1 LDEGGKQSGGID
13 MTDVFQAKVVR
24 LGDMVDEFKSE
35 KMMIL
40 FQENVPDELA
50 DYCVIHNNH
59 KVMDVVGIG
68 DTLFLGDEEY
78 KIVYVGNQVQK
89 NLTDLGHITLRFND
103 NCEGENLEGSLYLED
118 KAIAAVSPGDSIR
131 IVRM

>member
-1 LDEGGKQSGGID
+1 MAQIFH
-13 MTDVFQAKVVR
+13 TKVVR
-24 LGDMVDEFKSE
+24 LGEMVEAFKGE

-50 DYCVIHNNH
+50 DYCVIHTGH
-59 KVMDVVGIG
+59 QLTDTVQAG
-68 DTLFLGDEEY
+68 DTLVFADTKY

-89 NLTDLGHITLRFND
+89 NLGDLGHITLRFNN

-118 KAIAAVSPGDSIR
+118 KEIVDIKPGDEIS
-131 IVRM
+131 IVRD

>member
-1 LDEGGKQSGGID
+1 
-13 MTDVFQAKVVR
+13 MTEVFQAKVVR

-50 DYCVIHNNH
+50 DYCVIHQNH
-59 KVMDVVGIG
+59 KVMDVVKNG
-68 DTLFLGDEEY
+68 DTLFLGDAQYE
-78 KIVYVGNQVQK
+78 IVYVGNQVQK

-118 KAIAAVSPGDSIR
+118 KTIAAVSPGDSIR